1 MSALPVLTT
10 PRATSAYFNI
20 SSRAL
25 SRAPISPRDFN
36 REMSKTYHP
45 LKKKEKKKKSNP
57 IEDPILERTNSRGK
71 SQRLLLFPPLLPLP
85 LSSVHRTPQ
94 DIFFPTIYFKRE
106 IRRAGGDPGSRGID
120 VYTVFPLEIKQK
132 KKREKKKKKE
142 KSHTRRKNNTYKL
155 HSRQLSI
162 GAAILADRS
171 GAARRTPGNE

>member
-20 SSRAL
+20 SSRAS

-45 LKKKEKKKKSNP
+45 LKKKEKKKKVIRSKIRFSN
-57 IEDPILERTNSRGK
+57 ERTLEEKVSDC
-71 SQRLLLFPPLLPLP
+71 PPLLPLP

-132 KKREKKKKKE
+132 KKGKKKKKE

>member
-20 SSRAL
+20 SSRAS

-45 LKKKEKKKKSNP
+45 LKKKVIRSKIRFSN
-57 IEDPILERTNSRGK
+57 ERTLEEKVSDC
-71 SQRLLLFPPLLPLP
+71 P
-85 LSSVHRTPQ
+85 LSSPSVHRTPQ

-132 KKREKKKKKE
+132 KKGKKKKK
-142 KSHTRRKNNTYKL
+142 RKNHTHGGKTIRINYIRA
-155 HSRQLSI
+155 SCQL
-162 GAAILADRS
+162 G
-171 GAARRTPGNE
+171 RRY

>member
-20 SSRAL
+20 SSRAS

-71 SQRLLLFPPLLPLP
+71 SQRLLLSTPSPLP
-85 LSSVHRTPQ
+85 SVHRTPQ

-132 KKREKKKKKE
+132 KKGKKKKK
-142 KSHTRRKNNTYKL
+142 RKNHTHGGKTIRINYIRA
-155 HSRQLSI
+155 SCQL
-162 GAAILADRS
+162 G
-171 GAARRTPGNE
+171 RRY